1 MFRTQTFLLIYLRIN
16 RRRTLE
22 NKKRDGERNEK
33 KIITQTFLRY
43 RCFTFFSQGKHEKC
57 F

>member
-43 RCFTFFSQGKHEKC
+43 
-57 F
+57 